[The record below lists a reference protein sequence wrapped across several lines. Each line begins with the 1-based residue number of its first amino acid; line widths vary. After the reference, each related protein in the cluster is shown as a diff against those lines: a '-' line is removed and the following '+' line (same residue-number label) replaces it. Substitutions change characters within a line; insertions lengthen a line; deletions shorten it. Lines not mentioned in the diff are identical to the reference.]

1 MKIIYR
7 ADDGTDFYSEDDC
20 EMYEYKCRIAD
31 ETRNFK
37 SRFFDKKGKEM
48 DNTDI
53 EDCYEHGWYAEFAS
67 LEEAEFYD
75 KETSEL
81 VGGTYF
87 DNKSCAGR
95 FYYDQKEAR
104 WRNLEERYQEYAKVL
119 NVFEPIDLGE

>member
-7 ADDGTDFYSEDDC
+7 ADDGTEFYSEDDC
-20 EMYEYKCRIAD
+20 AMYERKLEYGK
-31 ETRNFK
+31 RNLK

-53 EDCYEHGWYAEFAS
+53 EDCYERAWYAEFAS

-81 VGGTYF
+81 IGNTYF
-87 DNKSCAGR
+87 DNKPCAGR
-95 FYYDQKEAR
+95 FYYDQEDVK
-104 WRNLEERYQEYAKVL
+104 WRNLEELYQKYAKVL